1 MEFNRNRRAAILKN
15 SGLVFGTIAKYLVI
29 FAVFVFLLFPIYW
42 MIVTSLKTNIE
53 NYRVVPTFW
62 PENVSLSGYITLFK
76 DGVFFKY
83 YKNNFI
89 VSGASALIIVFISIF
104 TGYALSRINIKWNK
118 YFIATLTISQMFP
131 VISRLISLY
140 GIMKA
145 VGLTDTTLGVVL
157 ANAATQIPFCVVLM
171 ASFFDAIPKDME
183 EAAYVDGASKFAT
196 LFKIIVPLVLPGL
209 LAVGIYS
216 FLTTWD
222 DYLHAVTLLRSE
234 NLWTLSQGLK
244 LTYMGEV
251 SDWQLINTMSTVG
264 TIPMVFVFFFFQ
276 KYMIKGLTAG
286 AVKG

>member
-1 MEFNRNRRAAILKN
+1 
-15 SGLVFGTIAKYLVI
+15 
-29 FAVFVFLLFPIYW
+29 
-42 MIVTSLKTNIE
+42 
-53 NYRVVPTFW
+53 
-62 PENVSLSGYITLFK
+62 
-76 DGVFFKY
+76 
-83 YKNNFI
+83 
-89 VSGASALIIVFISIF
+89 
-104 TGYALSRINIKWNK
+104 
-118 YFIATLTISQMFP
+118 MFP

-264 TIPMVFVFFFFQ
+264 TLPMVFVFFFFQ
-276 KYMIKGLTAG
+276 KYMVKGLTAG